1 MWCIDI
7 AFVYSKWVSTI
18 WCIKILLFLIDAW
31 CWWHLK
37 QKKSLKHLSKQSLD
51 DIRCSYMWDI
61 LAKVFIFSGCQL
73 CTILT
78 DISGNKASTKI
89 RIDKL
94 GKMFTLIWIICWKT
108 AHRSFSFVKNNLT
121 FRLLKLVNFLLR

>member
-1 MWCIDI
+1 MYWHCFCLFKMGFNHLMYKDSFIFNRCMVLV
-7 AFVYSKWVSTI
+7 ASKTE
-18 WCIKILLFLIDAW
+18 
-31 CWWHLK
+31 
-37 QKKSLKHLSKQSLD
+37 KKSLKHLSKQSLD